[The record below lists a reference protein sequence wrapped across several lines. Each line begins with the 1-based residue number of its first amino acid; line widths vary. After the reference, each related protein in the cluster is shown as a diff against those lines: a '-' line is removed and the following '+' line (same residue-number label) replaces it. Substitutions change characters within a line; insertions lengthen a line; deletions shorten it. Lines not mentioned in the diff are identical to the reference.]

1 MSAAEAVLRYLTS
14 SPFIAASV
22 IFIVGLASGFLLGQF
37 VKRALRAVGL
47 PGMVEG
53 TAFERSARGLGTSTV
68 GLLSQLAAF
77 SVYIGTTIAALDVAG
92 VVAMAAVLPFFATLL
107 PHVFIAV
114 LAVIAGLIVGD
125 KVALLVSEHL
135 RGVKLPEAGL
145 IPTLVKYSIF
155 YIAGLIALNQLG
167 VATLALLILLAAY
180 VFGAIFLG
188 GLAFRDLL
196 AAGAA
201 GVYLL
206 LHEPYAIG
214 DEIRVGDRTGIVQEI
229 DLFVTH
235 VENDGTEYIIP
246 NQQILREGIVRI
258 RD

>member
-1 MSAAEAVLRYLTS
+1 MSLHEGVLRYLTS
-14 SPFIAASV
+14 SPFLAASA
-22 IFIVGLASGFLLGQF
+22 IFIVGLVSGYLLGQF
-37 VKRALRAVGL
+37 VGRALRAIGL
-47 PGMVEG
+47 PGVVEG

-68 GLLSQLAAF
+68 GLLSQLVAF
-77 SVYIGTTIAALDVAG
+77 SVYLGTTIAALDVAG
-92 VVAMAAVLPFFATLL
+92 VVAMAAVLPFFAAFL
-107 PHVFIAV
+107 PQVFIAV
-114 LAVIAGLIVGD
+114 LAVIAGLVVGD
-125 KVALLVSEHL
+125 KAALLVSEHL

-155 YIAGLIALNQLG
+155 YIAGLIALNQLN
-167 VATLALLILLAAY
+167 VSTQALLILLAAY

-196 AAGAA
+196 SAGAA

-206 LHEPYAIG
+206 LNEPYSIG
-214 DEIRVGDRTGIVQEI
+214 DEIRVGDRTGIVQEV

>member
-1 MSAAEAVLRYLTS
+1 MVTLEAALRYLTS
-14 SPFIAASV
+14 SPFLVASA
-22 IFIVGLASGFLLGQF
+22 IFVFGLVAGYLLGLLI
-37 VKRALRAVGL
+37 RRLLRAIGL
-47 PGMVEG
+47 PEVVEG

-68 GLLSQLAAF
+68 GLLSQLVAF

-92 VVAMAAVLPFFATLL
+92 LLQMVAVLPFFAALL
-107 PHVFIAV
+107 PQVFIAV
-114 LAVIAGLIVGD
+114 LAVIAGLVVGD
-125 KVALLVSEHL
+125 KAALLVSEYL
-135 RGVKLPEAGL
+135 RGVKLPEVGV

-167 VATLALLILLAAY
+167 VATRALLILLAAY
-180 VFGAIFLG
+180 VFGIIFLG
-188 GLAFRDLL
+188 GMAFRDLL
-196 AAGAA
+196 SAGAA

-206 LHEPYAIG
+206 LNEPYSIG
-214 DEIRVGDRTGIVQEI
+214 DEIRVGERTGIVQEV

-246 NQQILREGIVRI
+246 NQQILRDGIVRI

>member
-1 MSAAEAVLRYLTS
+1 MSLHEPVLRYLTS
-14 SPFIAASV
+14 SPFLAASA
-22 IFIVGLASGFLLGQF
+22 IFVVGLISGYLLGQF
-37 VKRALRAVGL
+37 VKRALRAIGL
-47 PGMVEG
+47 PGVVEG

-68 GLLSQLAAF
+68 GLLSQLVAV
-77 SVYIGTTIAALDVAG
+77 SVYLGTTIAALDVAG
-92 VVAMAAVLPFFATLL
+92 MLVMAAALPFFAAFL
-107 PHVFIAV
+107 PQVFIAV
-114 LAVIAGLIVGD
+114 LAVIAGLVVGD
-125 KVALLVSEHL
+125 KAALLVSEHL

-155 YIAGLIALNQLG
+155 YIAALIALNQLG
-167 VATLALLILLAAY
+167 VATRALLILLAAY

-196 AAGAA
+196 SAGAA

-206 LHEPYAIG
+206 LNEPYSIG
-214 DEIRVGDRTGIVQEI
+214 DEIRVGDRTGIVQEV

>member
-1 MSAAEAVLRYLTS
+1 MSLHESVLRYLTS
-14 SPFIAASV
+14 SPFLAAST
-22 IFIVGLASGFLLGQF
+22 IFVSGLIAGFLLGQF
-37 VKRALRAVGL
+37 VKRVLRTVGL
-47 PGMVEG
+47 PSAVEG

-68 GLLSQLAAF
+68 GLLSQFVAF
-77 SVYIGTTIAALDVAG
+77 SVYLGTTIAALDVAG
-92 VVAMAAVLPFFATLL
+92 LLSMAAVLPFFAAVL
-107 PHVFIAV
+107 PQVFIAV
-114 LAVIAGLIVGD
+114 LAVIAGLVVGD
-125 KVALLVSEHL
+125 KAAVLVSEYL

-155 YIAGLIALNQLG
+155 YIAGLIALNQLN
-167 VATLALLILLAAY
+167 VSTQALLILLAAY
-180 VFGAIFLG
+180 VFGAVFLG

-196 AAGAA
+196 SAGAA

-206 LHEPYAIG
+206 LNEPYSIG
-214 DEIRVGDRTGIVQEI
+214 DEIRVGERTGIVQEV

-246 NQQILREGIVRI
+246 NQQILRDGIVRI